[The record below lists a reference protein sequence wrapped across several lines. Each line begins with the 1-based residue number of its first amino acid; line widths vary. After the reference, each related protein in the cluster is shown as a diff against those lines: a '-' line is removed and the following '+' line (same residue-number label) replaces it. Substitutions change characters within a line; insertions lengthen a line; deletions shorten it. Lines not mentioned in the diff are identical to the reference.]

1 MLNEQS
7 LLTKSVDSSN
17 SSFFISN
24 KSIFRKNLDV
34 GNHMCL
40 TESMFFRILELAE
53 SSSLLVNSKS
63 TLEIRWP
70 RKGWERNL
78 QIGDV
83 VSVKFN
89 HIVPPASGKKIIS
102 RLVKLQQPTSSIN
115 IFDLVPFDWVQDRS
129 LIQRASAILNSISEA
144 HRLLFNAI
152 FWNADRFKRFCIQ
165 PSSLIGHHS
174 ELNGNLRHTVE
185 VAEFMCKLCTERS
198 FANLDLGILA
208 ALLHDSG
215 KSDEYIATNHGSW
228 YMSERG
234 KLLGHKITALE
245 WISAATAKWNIQL
258 PKDHYE
264 GLLHVLTAAPN
275 APEWLGIRQPALPEA
290 HLLSIA
296 DRLSGS
302 DDLMHKTVNISG
314 GFGQSHKHL
323 KSPPFLVR
331 G

>member
-1 MLNEQS
+1 MSHCSTKNVINTATYIGDNSNEIQLKDVAS
-7 LLTKSVDSSN
+7 TLISN
-17 SSFFISN
+17 SL
-24 KSIFRKNLDV
+24 FRVIEATHKEFLLFN
-34 GNHMCL
+34 
-40 TESMFFRILELAE
+40 TESTIRVTILENSFASKTHVGQIISPRLAMP
-53 SSSLLVNSKS
+53 LRCVDG
-63 TLEIRWP
+63 RV
-70 RKGWERNL
+70 
-78 QIGDV
+78 QV
-83 VSVKFN
+83 
-89 HIVPPASGKKIIS
+89 S
-102 RLVKLQQPTSSIN
+102 RLVEYQQPTGSIN

-198 FANLDLGILA
+198 FANPYLGILA

-245 WISAATAKWNIQL
+245 WISATTAKWNIQL